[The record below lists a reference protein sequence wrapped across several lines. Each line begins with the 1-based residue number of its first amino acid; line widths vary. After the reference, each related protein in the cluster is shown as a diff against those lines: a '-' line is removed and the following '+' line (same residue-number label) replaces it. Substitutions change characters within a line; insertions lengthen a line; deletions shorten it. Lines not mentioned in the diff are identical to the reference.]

1 MQVIKVQKK
10 ANVQLLS
17 QFFLGSTANEIK
29 TLMLHSANGYGS
41 AKPYYKQRDG
51 KKQLKRLIYHLIV
64 AGIIKEEMAGTS
76 ERPTVLLTVG
86 NAESLMDSKQSILF

>member
-1 MQVIKVQKK
+1 
-10 ANVQLLS
+10 
-17 QFFLGSTANEIK
+17 
-29 TLMLHSANGYGS
+29 MLHLANGYGS

-64 AGIIKEEMAGTS
+64 AGTS

-86 NAESLMDSKQSILF
+86 NAESLMDNKQSILF